1 STSDGIFTFEQ
12 VQVADYRI
20 ELQAAGFK
28 KAVVSVHALVSKVT
42 PVDVQLE
49 IGNVSETV
57 VVTSGVGEALLNR
70 DDGSLGNNFVN
81 QQITQLPLEARNVL
95 SLVTLQP
102 GVTPQGYVTGARSD
116 QSNIT
121 LDGVDIN
128 EAQTNSI
135 NSPVLR
141 LNSEAIEEFRV
152 TTANPNANQGRS
164 SGAQISLITKSGTN
178 EWHGS
183 LFEAHRNTIFTA
195 NDFFNNRNGRYTA
208 TDSAVILGTAKVGDL
223 KNPRPKLLRNT
234 FGGALGGPIVKDK
247 FFF

>member
-1 STSDGIFTFEQ
+1 M
-12 VQVADYRI
+12 
-20 ELQAAGFK
+20 
-28 KAVVSVHALVSKVT
+28 
-42 PVDVQLE
+42 DVQLE

-135 NSPVLR
+135 SSPVLR

-152 TTANPNANQGRS
+152 EVFAKDAMREIKLVLEPSADLS
-164 SGAQISLITKSGTN
+164 STGELAEQVSRRMRERIG
-178 EWHGS
+178 
-183 LFEAHRNTIFTA
+183 
-195 NDFFNNRNGRYTA
+195 
-208 TDSAVILGTAKVGDL
+208 
-223 KNPRPKLLRNT
+223 LR
-234 FGGALGGPIVKDK
+234 PIVELVAPGTLPRFELKARR
-247 FFF
+247 FFKL